1 MRMAC
6 GTKTIYPARGVV
18 REARMA
24 VECFLKIEGPDLT
37 GEAQTRGHEDQIDV
51 LSWSWGLNQNGTL
64 HQPAG
69 GGAGKASVQDLRL
82 TKYLDAASPQLVL
95 ACLAGTQFR
104 RATLTCLRVGGDG
117 SRIPYVVI
125 VMQRVIIRAVDDGGS
140 SGDEPSS
147 EDLSLNFAE
156 VIVRYSKQNQD
167 GSAGEEVAIGWS
179 IRENKRLPT

>member
-1 MRMAC
+1 MA
-6 GTKTIYPARGVV
+6 IQ
-18 REARMA
+18 
-24 VECFLKIEGPDLT
+24 CFLKFEGPDLK
-37 GEAQTRGHEDQIDV
+37 GEAQSAGHEDEIDV
-51 LSWSWGLNQNGTL
+51 LSWRWGLSQNGTL

-95 ACLAGTQFR
+95 ACLASTQFR

-117 SRIPYVVI
+117 SGIPYLVI
-125 VMQRVIIRAVDDGGS
+125 AMQRVIIRAVDDGGG
-140 SGDEPSS
+140 SGDEPSR

-156 VIVRYSKQNQD
+156 VIVRYRKQNQD
-167 GSAGEEVAIGWS
+167 GSVGDEVAIGWS